1 MMCSPQQN
9 SLSAT
14 EMPSATSYFA
24 PIFQVTSGLSA
35 RVGTK
40 PAPPLALTHCR
51 TRFQLPSV
59 SLPPCPLLRKGRK
72 RTKKE
77 SKKNGKRKQL
87 REDDGGTG

>member
-1 MMCSPQQN
+1 MCCPQQN

-14 EMPSATSYFA
+14 NRPSATSYFA
-24 PIFQVTSGLSA
+24 PIFQVEPGLFT

-59 SLPPCPLLRKGRK
+59 SLPPCPLLRKERK

-77 SKKNGKRKQL
+77 RKKKGKRKQL
-87 REDDGGTG
+87 RDDSGGTG